1 MSCKAPHGQER
12 RRRASVSCNPRDGL
26 AARASGFYA
35 MLVLISGVDA
45 QWPPLAAAR
54 IRRGGAPREGAQPG
68 LCALPVPDGPQRGTR
83 GRSIRGAGRDTRQW
97 GAGGVQGGP
106 FARGAQ

>member
-1 MSCKAPHGQER
+1 
-12 RRRASVSCNPRDGL
+12 
-26 AARASGFYA
+26 
-35 MLVLISGVDA
+35 MLVLISGIDA

-54 IRRGGAPREGAQPG
+54 MRTGVAPREGARPG
-68 LCALPVPDGPQRGTR
+68 LCALPVPGGPQPGTR
-83 GRSIRGAGRDTRQW
+83 GARIRCAGRDTRQW